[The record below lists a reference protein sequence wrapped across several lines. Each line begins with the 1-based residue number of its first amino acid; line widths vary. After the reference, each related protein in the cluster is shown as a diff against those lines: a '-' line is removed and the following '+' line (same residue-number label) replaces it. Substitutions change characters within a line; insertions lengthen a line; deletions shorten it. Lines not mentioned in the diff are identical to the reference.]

1 MTFNSCSREKEVAEL
16 LRSGHWPLACSPEL
30 LAHVRECRRCSD
42 RVLVTQSFQ
51 QDRIASE
58 RVARLNSP
66 GLVWWRAQLR
76 GRSAALEN
84 IAKPIKGAQ
93 LFALLVNVVVAA
105 GFVISQVRH
114 GARWPLLLSELP
126 RSQAF
131 HFQAFHLTTLWS
143 FFSMT
148 PDWSLM
154 VLIPG
159 VGALA
164 LLSGVVLYLA
174 LERR

>member
-16 LRSGHWPLACSPEL
+16 LQSGHWPLACSSEL
-30 LAHVRECRRCSD
+30 RAHVRVCRRCSD
-42 RVLVTQSFQ
+42 RVLVTESFQ
-51 QDRIASE
+51 QDRIESE

-93 LFALLVNVVVAA
+93 IFALFINLVVAA
-105 GFVISQVRH
+105 GFVVWLVQQ
-114 GARWPLLLSELP
+114 GARWPSWLSEFLH
-126 RSQAF
+126 SQAF
-131 HFQAFHLTTLWS
+131 HLNTLWS
-143 FFSMT
+143 FSSMA

-154 VLIPG
+154 VLVPG
-159 VGALA
+159 LGALA

-174 LERR
+174 LERK

>member
-30 LAHVRECRRCSD
+30 RAHVRVCSRCSD
-42 RVLVTQSFQ
+42 RVLVTESFQ
-51 QDRIASE
+51 QDRIEFE

-93 LFALLVNVVVAA
+93 IFALVVNLVVAG
-105 GFVISQVRH
+105 GFLVWLVRQ
-114 GARWPLLLSELP
+114 GPRWPSWLSEFLN
-126 RSQAF
+126 SQAF
-131 HFQAFHLTTLWS
+131 HLSTLWS
-143 FFSMT
+143 FSSIA

-154 VLIPG
+154 VLVPG
-159 VGALA
+159 LGALA
-164 LLSGVVLYLA
+164 LLSGVVVYLA
-174 LERR
+174 LERK